1 PPQLYPLSLH
11 DALPISLAS
20 GIARANR
27 SPFRFPKSIIALD
40 LIQKQILFD
49 LNQAIVPLP
58 LPNAL
63 AFGVKHRKSD
73 PPLVLHHA
81 KDASSFHAFFNVFLA
96 TFHSGGRAI
105 EKRWENLTSDLN
117 SRSDLLRRVRLH
129 KKHQLRRCRR

>member
-1 PPQLYPLSLH
+1 YSLSLH
-11 DALPISLAS
+11 DALPIS

-81 KDASSFHAFFNVFLA
+81 KDASSFHSFFDVFLA
-96 TFHSGGRAI
+96 TLQSRRRAI
-105 EKRWENLTSDLN
+105 QEATTVGWC
-117 SRSDLLRRVRLH
+117 VRLEPC
-129 KKHQLRRCRR
+129 QILNGQNAFFLQEL